1 MAKAPTNSKNPK
13 SAEAEQ
19 APVVVSAFKGFD
31 KNLSCRGHQFEV
43 GRTYTID
50 GPIKMCARGWHS
62 CENPFDVWNY
72 YGPFESRFAEVDVSG
87 DIKRHDEDS
96 KIASA
101 SITIKAELN
110 LPQFIQRAVDLI
122 IDVTRGNSDDDSGDY
137 AQIGASG
144 DYAQIGASGNY
155 AQIGAS
161 GNYAQIGVS
170 GNYAKIG
177 ASGDDAKIGASG
189 NYAKIG
195 ATGKNSV
202 IASAGVATRAKGR
215 DGTWISLAE
224 FNDDGKCIGFAIGCV
239 GNDGV
244 PADVWLVAKDGNL
257 IPEGK

>member
-62 CENPFDVWNY
+62 CGNPFDVWNY

-87 DIKRHDEDS
+87 DIKRNDEDS

-122 IDVTRGNSDDDSGDY
+122 IDVTRGNSDDDSGD
-137 AQIGASG
+137 
-144 DYAQIGASGNY
+144 
-155 AQIGAS
+155 
-161 GNYAQIGVS
+161 
-170 GNYAKIG
+170 
-177 ASGDDAKIGASG
+177 DANIGASG

-195 ATGKNSV
+195 SSGNSAQIGATGENSV